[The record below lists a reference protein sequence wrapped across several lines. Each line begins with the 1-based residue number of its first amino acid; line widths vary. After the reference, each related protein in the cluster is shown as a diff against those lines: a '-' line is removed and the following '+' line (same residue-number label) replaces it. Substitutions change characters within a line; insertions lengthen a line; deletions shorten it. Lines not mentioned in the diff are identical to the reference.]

1 MALVFRK
8 DKRKDMQHED
18 PQLSARHRTALR
30 QSKRKQK
37 QNEWQT
43 VATRT
48 PNVGQVAIV
57 HWEKKSTK
65 FGVNIL
71 NNFKPLLAWNKNR
84 VINRYKLLLKRNYIN
99 EMNYLN

>member
-37 QNEWQT
+37 QNEWQRWPSGDSALREKIDKIWGQYFKQFQ
-43 VATRT
+43 AT
-48 PNVGQVAIV
+48 I
-57 HWEKKSTK
+57 S
-65 FGVNIL
+65 
-71 NNFKPLLAWNKNR
+71 
-84 VINRYKLLLKRNYIN
+84 LK
-99 EMNYLN
+99 

>member
-57 HWEKKSTK
+57 H
-65 FGVNIL
+65 
-71 NNFKPLLAWNKNR
+71 
-84 VINRYKLLLKRNYIN
+84 
-99 EMNYLN
+99 